1 MVVAR
6 FLIVTILAFQMIFT
20 LSGQQTAKPTSAKAA
35 SAKAT
40 APANDI
46 FSGTVTAFLA
56 GSLTVVR
63 KVPARADEFRQF
75 IIDKDT
81 KVEGKLRVNARVT
94 VRFKADSEGAV
105 HALRVIVRADGKT
118 AVGPGRTGTVQ

>member
-1 MVVAR
+1 MIG
-6 FLIVTILAFQMIFT
+6 FQMAFQLALT
-20 LSGQQTAKPTSAKAA
+20 LAGQQTAKPT

-46 FSGTVTAFLA
+46 FSGTVTAFVPD
-56 GSLTVVR
+56 SLTVVR
-63 KVPARADEFRQF
+63 KVPARPDEFRQF

-94 VRFKADSEGAV
+94 VRFKADSGGVV
-105 HALRVIVRADGKT
+105 HALRIIVRVDGKT
-118 AVGPGRTGTVQ
+118 AVGPGRTGTAQ

>member
-1 MVVAR
+1 MA
-6 FLIVTILAFQMIFT
+6 FLMAFT
-20 LSGQQTAKPTSAKAA
+20 LVGQQAAGPATAKATSAKITT
-35 SAKAT
+35 KP

-46 FSGTVTAFLA
+46 FSGTVTAFLPE
-56 GSLTVVR
+56 SVTVVR
-63 KVPARADEFRQF
+63 KVPAHPDEFRQF

-94 VRFKADSEGAV
+94 VRFKADSGGAIR
-105 HALRVIVRADGKT
+105 ALRVIVRVDGKT